1 MESIDLNK
9 IPVQETEGHT
19 SKGNQL
25 KWKLGDQWYKADHMG
40 YEGLSEVLVS
50 RLLHKTELKYPF
62 VEYHPV
68 EIAYKGQKLLGCRS
82 NNFLKENQKL
92 IPLEKLYRQN
102 TGRSLALSLV
112 EFPEVPNRIRYTV
125 EQVEKYTGLHDFGK
139 YLTAMLELDAFFL
152 NEDRHTN
159 NIAVLYDTEKDCYEL
174 SPIFDQGLSL
184 LADTSFDFSL
194 EQPLE
199 DCIKR
204 VEAKPF
210 HSSFVQ
216 QVDAG
221 RTVWYPNSLQFRS
234 ERSAERTPNVKRG
247 LFGGDHYAGRAPS
260 SGTDAP
266 ICIPDGLNRKRI
278 RWKYKQK
285 RMAAY
290 GMRKILLIHERP

>member
-184 LADTSFDFSL
+184 LAETSFDFLFHQVLHKASGSKAL
-194 EQPLE
+194 
-199 DCIKR
+199 
-204 VEAKPF
+204 PF
-210 HSSFVQ
+210 EFC
-216 QVDAG
+216 AAGGCCG
-221 RTVWYPNSLQFRS
+221 RTVWYSNSLPLWD
-234 ERSAERTPNVKRG
+234 E
-247 LFGGDHYAGRAPS
+247 
-260 SGTDAP
+260 SGT
-266 ICIPDGLNRKRI
+266 GRT
-278 RWKYKQK
+278 
-285 RMAAY
+285 
-290 GMRKILLIHERP
+290 

>member
-50 RLLHKTELKYPF
+50 RSLHKTELKYPF

-112 EFPEVPNRIRYTV
+112 EFPEVPDRIRYTV
-125 EQVEKYTGLHDFGK
+125 EQVEKYTGLHNFGE
-139 YLTAMLELDAFFL
+139 YLTAMVELDAFFL

-184 LADTSFDFSL
+184 LADTSYDFSL

-216 QVDAG
+216 QVDA
-221 RTVWYPNSLQFRS
+221 
-234 ERSAERTPNVKRG
+234 AEELYG
-247 LFGGDHYAGRAPS
+247 IQIHFHFGMKVVQEELKMLKEGYAEEVIMRVE
-260 SGTDAP
+260 
-266 ICIPDGLNRKRI
+266 CLLREQMR
-278 RWKYKQK
+278 RY
-285 RMAAY
+285 AY
-290 GMRKILLIHERP
+290 LMD

>member
-82 NNFLKENQKL
+82 KNFLKENQKL

-102 TGRSLALSLV
+102 TGKSL
-112 EFPEVPNRIRYTV
+112 

-184 LADTSFDFSL
+184 LADTSYDFSL

-216 QVDAG
+216 QVDAAEELYG
-221 RTVWYPNSLQFRS
+221 IQIHFNFGAKEVQKELQMLNEGYS
-234 ERSAERTPNVKRG
+234 EEIIMRVERLLREQMRR
-247 LFGGDHYAGRAPS
+247 YAYLM
-260 SGTDAP
+260 D
-266 ICIPDGLNRKRI
+266 
-278 RWKYKQK
+278 
-285 RMAAY
+285 
-290 GMRKILLIHERP
+290 

>member
-82 NNFLKENQKL
+82 KNF
-92 IPLEKLYRQN
+92 LEKLYRQN
-102 TGRSLALSLV
+102 TGKSLALSLV
-112 EFPEVPNRIRYTV
+112 EFPEVPNRIQYTV
-125 EQVEKYTGLHDFGK
+125 EQVEKYTELHDFGK

-184 LADTSFDFSL
+184 LADTSYDFSL

-216 QVDAG
+216 QVDAAEELYG
-221 RTVWYPNSLQFRS
+221 IQIHFHFGAKEVQKELQTLNEGYS
-234 ERSAERTPNVKRG
+234 EEIIMRVERLLREQMRR
-247 LFGGDHYAGRAPS
+247 YAYLM
-260 SGTDAP
+260 D
-266 ICIPDGLNRKRI
+266 
-278 RWKYKQK
+278 
-285 RMAAY
+285 
-290 GMRKILLIHERP
+290 

>member
-82 NNFLKENQKL
+82 KNFLKENQKL

-102 TGRSLALSLV
+102 TGKSLALSLV
-112 EFPEVPNRIRYTV
+112 EFPEVPNRIQYTV
-125 EQVEKYTGLHDFGK
+125 EQVEKYTELHDFGK

-174 SPIFDQGLSL
+174 SPIFDQGLS
-184 LADTSFDFSL
+184 
-194 EQPLE
+194 Q
-199 DCIKR
+199 I
-204 VEAKPF
+204 
-210 HSSFVQ
+210 
-216 QVDAG
+216 
-221 RTVWYPNSLQFRS
+221 
-234 ERSAERTPNVKRG
+234 
-247 LFGGDHYAGRAPS
+247 GRA
-260 SGTDAP
+260 
-266 ICIPDGLNRKRI
+266 
-278 RWKYKQK
+278 
-285 RMAAY
+285 
-290 GMRKILLIHERP
+290 HV

>member
-82 NNFLKENQKL
+82 KNFLKENQKL

-102 TGRSLALSLV
+102 TGKSLALSLV
-112 EFPEVPNRIRYTV
+112 EFPEVPNRIQYTV
-125 EQVEKYTGLHDFGK
+125 EQVEKYTELH
-139 YLTAMLELDAFFL
+139 
-152 NEDRHTN
+152 EDRHTN

-184 LADTSFDFSL
+184 LADTSYDFSL

-216 QVDAG
+216 QVDAAEELYG
-221 RTVWYPNSLQFRS
+221 IQIHFNFGAKEVQKELQTLNEGYS
-234 ERSAERTPNVKRG
+234 EEIIMRVERLLREQMRR
-247 LFGGDHYAGRAPS
+247 YAYLM
-260 SGTDAP
+260 D
-266 ICIPDGLNRKRI
+266 
-278 RWKYKQK
+278 
-285 RMAAY
+285 
-290 GMRKILLIHERP
+290 

>member
-25 KWKLGDQWYKADHMG
+25 KWKLDDQWYKADHMG

-82 NNFLKENQKL
+82 KNFLKENQKL

-102 TGRSLALSLV
+102 TGKSLALSLV
-112 EFPEVPNRIRYTV
+112 EFPEVPNRIQYTV
-125 EQVEKYTGLHDFGK
+125 EQVEKYTELHDFGK

-184 LADTSFDFSL
+184 LADTSYDFAAEELYGIQIHFHFGAKEVQKELQTLNEGYS
-194 EQPLE
+194 EE
-199 DCIKR
+199 IIMR
-204 VEAKPF
+204 VERLLRE
-210 HSSFVQ
+210 Q
-216 QVDAG
+216 M
-221 RTVWYPNSLQFRS
+221 RR
-234 ERSAERTPNVKRG
+234 
-247 LFGGDHYAGRAPS
+247 YAYLM
-260 SGTDAP
+260 D
-266 ICIPDGLNRKRI
+266 
-278 RWKYKQK
+278 
-285 RMAAY
+285 
-290 GMRKILLIHERP
+290 